1 MSHQITAR
9 HILDA
14 LKVRNDDVIWVTELR
29 LFSGSRRI
37 DFWTLMP
44 SAANGWR
51 ATAYEIKVSR
61 GDFRRDSAEKQEG
74 AIQFSDRFWYV
85 TPPGLISPDEIP
97 DFAGLQEWDGTKFK
111 VIRKPPMRVK
121 RDPSWEL
128 VCSIL
133 RCSSEM
139 RRDVSL
145 MRSQIAFYEQ
155 RQEAQQTHRRTR
167 EQYDFERLMRRA
179 RRADADTRRT
189 DSSECSPPAVFAD
202 QKNPGALR

>member
-1 MSHQITAR
+1 MSNQITAR

-29 LFSGSRRI
+29 LFSGARRI

-61 GDFRRDSAEKQEG
+61 GDFKRDTPEKQEG

-85 TPPGLISPDEIP
+85 TPPGLIALDEIP

-121 RDPSWEL
+121 REPSWEL

-145 MRSQIAFYEQ
+145 MRAQIAFYEQ
-155 RQEAQQTHRRTR
+155 RQEAQQIHRRTR
-167 EQYDFERLMRRA
+167 EQYDFERLMRRSRIA
-179 RRADADTRRT
+179 VAEKNASE
-189 DSSECSPPAVFAD
+189 SSESPPPAVFSD
-202 QKNPGALR
+202 PTHT